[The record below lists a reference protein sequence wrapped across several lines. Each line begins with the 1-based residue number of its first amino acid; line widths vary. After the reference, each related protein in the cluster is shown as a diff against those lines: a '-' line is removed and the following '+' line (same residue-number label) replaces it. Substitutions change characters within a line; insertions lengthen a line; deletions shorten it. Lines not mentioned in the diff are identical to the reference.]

1 MSFKEE
7 LKKLLK
13 GKTLRTFL
21 SVLVFQNDI

>member
-7 LKKLLK
+7 LKKHLR
-13 GKTLRTFL
+13 GKTLRTFS